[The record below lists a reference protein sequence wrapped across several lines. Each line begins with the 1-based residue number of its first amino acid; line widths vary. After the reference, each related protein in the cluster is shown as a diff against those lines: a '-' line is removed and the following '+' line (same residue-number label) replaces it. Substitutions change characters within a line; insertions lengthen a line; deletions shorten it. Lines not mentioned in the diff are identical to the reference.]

1 MLGGSSMKEY
11 PCKCKQMKWMVDNNK
26 VFKKENGSWML
37 IWIELDRNGKTI
49 NIENFGVRFEYC
61 LFCGKKINN

>member
-1 MLGGSSMKEY
+1 MKEY
-11 PCKCKQMKWMVDNNK
+11 PCQCKSMKWMVDNNK

-37 IWIELDRNGKTI
+37 VWMELDKHSKNI